1 MLRQERVCGVAD
13 ARQVV
18 VQERGLPD
26 VLDLHVPEQVPVEVG
41 GQLDHQQPF
50 ALSQGGPCLFL
61 EMRFGRGYPLEYLE
75 MHRGFGYGCEPS
87 ACV

>member
-18 VQERGLPD
+18 VQERGLPG

-50 ALSQGGPCLFL
+50 ALSQVCLATC
-61 EMRFGRGYPLEYLE
+61 FGRGYPLEYLE